1 MKRMSAEDDA
11 IVRIEVVSSEAGP
24 RAFFLRGQF
33 VRVAEVTDRWP
44 SHDYAYFKVRTE
56 DGRKFVIRNDIA
68 SRTWTLA
75 ALAS

>member
-1 MKRMSAEDDA
+1 MNAAEDA
-11 IVRIEVVSSEAGP
+11 LVRIEVVSSGAEP

-44 SHDYAYFKVRTE
+44 SRNHAYFKVRTE

-75 ALAS
+75 ALPP